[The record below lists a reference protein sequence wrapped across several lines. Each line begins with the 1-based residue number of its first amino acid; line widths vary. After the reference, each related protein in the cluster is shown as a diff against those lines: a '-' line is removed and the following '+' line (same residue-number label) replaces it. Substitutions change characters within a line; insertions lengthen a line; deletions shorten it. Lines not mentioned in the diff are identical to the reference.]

1 MTNSLRRISSFLV
14 LFIISLIL
22 IPNNVFALSTGY
34 KNITEDIVAI
44 NDDNSSVQFSK
55 VSFKNLSESEYPTF
69 GLAGLVYNGNNYDI
83 SFVAT
88 ANFYD
93 LNYNLIATTYSNQ
106 FVPSGEYNS
115 YSQISNL
122 DEIKSGY
129 TINDI
134 AYYKLDVETHQLI
147 MINNKSRKLHTF
159 GIFIFYQ
166 SIQSL

>member
-1 MTNSLRRISSFLV
+1 MIKSLRKIFFLIS
-14 LFIISLIL
+14 LFIIFSIL
-22 IPNNVFALSTGY
+22 TPNNVFALSTGY
-34 KNITEDIVAI
+34 KNINEDIIGI

-55 VSFKNLSESEYPTF
+55 VSFKNWSDSEYPTF

-122 DEIKSGY
+122 DEIFLY
-129 TINDI
+129 AFNDFS
-134 AYYKLDVETHQLI
+134 KFP
-147 MINNKSRKLHTF
+147 K
-159 GIFIFYQ
+159 
-166 SIQSL
+166 